1 MILCNRFASV
11 SYHFWGLLAP
21 PGDQVVFS
29 STIKDTIR
37 DGGGIALQTA
47 DTVDTVYTVDTVDLV
62 YTVNMVCTVNTVD
75 TVCVYTIET
84 ALRC

>member
-21 PGDQVVFS
+21 PGDRVVFS

-37 DGGGIALQTA
+37 DGGSIALQTA
-47 DTVDTVYTVDTVDLV
+47 DTVDTVDTVYTLNTVYAVDTVD
-62 YTVNMVCTVNTVD
+62 MG
-75 TVCVYTIET
+75 
-84 ALRC
+84 